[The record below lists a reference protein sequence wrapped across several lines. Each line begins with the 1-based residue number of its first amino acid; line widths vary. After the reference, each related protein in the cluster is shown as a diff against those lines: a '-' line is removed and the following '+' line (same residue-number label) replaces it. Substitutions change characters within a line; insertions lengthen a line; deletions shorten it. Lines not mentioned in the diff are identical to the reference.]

1 MTDHVNDP
9 ADPAGDSN
17 EPIRLPDDHPLVTA
31 FNAQKERNSGLQT
44 QIDSLTAELD
54 KAKTAVS
61 DPDEPEWKQ
70 KFDELHAE
78 LAAERET
85 REKAEERAAKAER
98 VQQGVDA
105 GLPKALAEL
114 LIGIPDDELDAKIE
128 ELKPFIGSGPKPNP
142 QQGNPSQSRAFGSVD
157 GQAEAD
163 RRFGP
168 KP

>member
-1 MTDHVNDP
+1 MTDQVNDP

-31 FNAQKERNSGLQT
+31 FNAQK
-44 QIDSLTAELD
+44 ELD